1 METITKYVCGYC
13 HTEYLTEQ
21 QAQLCE
27 ESHIQIEELDDAVYV
42 KNRDYPPHVIV
53 RMANNHLIDFAFSV
67 DLGEIPADD
76 NEPAEP
82 EEPQNDG

>member
-13 HTEYLTEQ
+13 HTEYLT
-21 QAQLCE
+21 QLCE
-27 ESHIQIEELDDAVYV
+27 ESHIQVEELDDAVYV

-76 NEPAEP
+76 EPEEP